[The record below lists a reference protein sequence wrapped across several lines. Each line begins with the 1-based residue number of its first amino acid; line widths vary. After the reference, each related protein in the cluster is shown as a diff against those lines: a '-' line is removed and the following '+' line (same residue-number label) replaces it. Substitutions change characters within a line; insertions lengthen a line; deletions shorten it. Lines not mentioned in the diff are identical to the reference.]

1 MTEIVGLLG
10 RFFEAIFLRLPSV
23 LIRWKYPPESVAKQF
38 FIELASPQA
47 LQITLQGASSRVG
60 LSLVAINLSPIWV
73 DIEHFD
79 FGVSVGNQP
88 LYSGQTIRR
97 QRVEGFSAFPPLG
110 YGMRGWGGPSL
121 YFDLPVD
128 SGKADAITK
137 NIPQWHGPFDVQLRI
152 QVHGRC
158 KTGLIERA
166 DISFDVPS
174 GGAGIR

>member
-1 MTEIVGLLG
+1 MTEILGLLG
-10 RFFEAIFLRLPSV
+10 RLFETIFLRLPSFA
-23 LIRWKYPPESVAKQF
+23 IRWKYPPGAVAKRF

-47 LQITLQGASSRVG
+47 LQITLQGASSRVA

-73 DIEHFD
+73 EIEHFD
-79 FGVSVGNQP
+79 FSVSVGNQP
-88 LYSGQTIRR
+88 LYSGQTIRH

-121 YFDLPVD
+121 YFDLQVD
-128 SGKADAITK
+128 SGKADAIVK
-137 NIPQWHGPFDVQLRI
+137 NIPQSRGPFDVQLRI

-158 KTGLIERA
+158 KTGRIERV

-174 GGAGIR
+174 GGAGIT